1 MPTSDLTGKVAIVT
15 GGSKG
20 IGAAA
25 CLALAKA
32 GASVVLNYSS
42 DATPANEVVQQI
54 GKDRSLA
61 VKGDASSLTF
71 IEDLVKQT
79 VDKFGR
85 IDIVIPNAAVLPM
98 NNLETTTEAAFDQCF
113 ALNVKGP
120 CFLVQKAV
128 PYMSAGSRVILLST
142 TLTVAS
148 TVTANYLL
156 YNASKGAIEQMA
168 RVMSKE
174 LAPKG
179 IMVNAVAPGPTAT
192 ELFLK
197 GKPEQML
204 KAIASLNPQGRLGE
218 PDDIADAIVFLS
230 GEGSRW
236 ITGQRIPV
244 NRGMA

>member
-1 MPTSDLTGKVAIVT
+1 M
-15 GGSKG
+15 
-20 IGAAA
+20 
-25 CLALAKA
+25 
-32 GASVVLNYSS
+32 
-42 DATPANEVVQQI
+42 
-54 GKDRSLA
+54 
-61 VKGDASSLTF
+61 
-71 IEDLVKQT
+71 QT
-79 VDKFGR
+79 VDRFGK
-85 IDIVIPNAAVLPM
+85 IDIVIPNAALLPM
-98 NNLETTTEAAFDQCF
+98 NNLETAMEAAFDQCF

-128 PYMSAGSRVILLST
+128 PYMSARSRVILLST

-179 IMVNAVAPGPTAT
+179 IMVNAVAPGPTAP

-204 KAIASLNPQGRLGE
+204 RAIASLNPQGRLGE
-218 PDDIADAIVFLS
+218 PDDIADV
-230 GEGSRW
+230 
-236 ITGQRIPV
+236 
-244 NRGMA
+244 